1 MTIKP
6 SGPLAVSEVN
16 TEIGVGATYSSGL
29 RFLNDKVKPAQ
40 KTEPP
45 RMSVFYNMSY
55 FQNTT
60 EGNCNNGGE
69 ANCPGA
75 CGNAGNCSNC
85 GNCIAVNCV
94 NCDPQPYLQVGANCA
109 CTYNCDVSEVYPV
122 NCNCQCNCS
131 KVVCRSYHALGN
143 IPDKIWAADELYGMH
158 LFKRD
163 RPAYRGYIRWGR
175 IVSAWMEKDPKA
187 PTYLFWIKD
196 KEKRAQ
202 AQQDAILKMAANIVT
217 PWSEHMAFLMGT
229 LPEDNY
235 RGRVLMNIG
244 APICRF
250 MDKVPRITNPKYR
263 HLLPSLYLI
272 WAILYICHW
281 TASAAVMIQ
290 KIKSKLF
297 KKGASNAIKI

>member
-1 MTIKP
+1 MTIKG
-6 SGPLAVSEVN
+6 SGPLGFSDVN
-16 TEIGVGATYSSGL
+16 NEIGVGTTYSSSL
-29 RFLNDKVKPAQ
+29 SFLNNKVKPAARPA
-40 KTEPP
+40 TP
-45 RMSVFYNMSY
+45 RMSVFYSLSY

-85 GNCIAVNCV
+85 SNCTPVNCT
-94 NCDPQPYLQVGANCA
+94 NCDDQPYLQLGANCA
-109 CTYNCDVSEVYPV
+109 CTYNCDITGSYPV

-131 KVVCRSYHALGN
+131 KVVCKSYHALGK
-143 IPDKIWAADELYGMH
+143 IPDKVWAADELYGMH
-158 LFKRD
+158 LYKRD

-175 IVSAWMEKDPKA
+175 IVAAWMEKDPKA
-187 PTYLFWIKD
+187 PAYLFWIKD
-196 KEKRAQ
+196 KTKRDK
-202 AQQDAILKMAANIVT
+202 AQQKAILKMAANIVT

-229 LPEDNY
+229 LPQDNY

-263 HLLPSLYLI
+263 HMLPSLYLI
-272 WAILYICHW
+272 WAILYFCHF
-281 TASAAVMIQ
+281 TASVAVRIQ
-290 KIKSKLF
+290 KIKSKF
-297 KKGASNAIKI
+297 VKKGKNHAINI